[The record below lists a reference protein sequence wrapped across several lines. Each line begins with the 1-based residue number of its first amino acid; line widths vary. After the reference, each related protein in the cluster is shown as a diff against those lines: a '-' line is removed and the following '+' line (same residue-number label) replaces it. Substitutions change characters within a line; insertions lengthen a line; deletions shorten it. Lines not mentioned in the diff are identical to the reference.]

1 MKKNVTYVDAAK
13 FETILKASGLVFT
26 LQKGFVKV
34 QGPKGR
40 NLYVA
45 ATKRVGRVDIS
56 GFETDLAGITSL
68 GELAFGNVK
77 QQLDFSRTED
87 EILATF
93 TAVLAHMATL
103 PAVEKAQ
110 RKPSAPRESNV
121 QGWSTE
127 VPKAPASS
135 PLTKE
140 ERIAQ
145 MKEKNAA
152 RKAKKAASSSPE
164 ASAQ

>member
-13 FETILKASGLVFT
+13 FETIIRDSGLTFL

-34 QGPKGR
+34 SAAKGR

-56 GFETDLAGITSL
+56 GFTVQMDGITDLGDLS
-68 GELAFGNVK
+68 FGNVK

-93 TAVLAHMATL
+93 RDLLAHMATL
-103 PAVEKAQ
+103 PAVEKME
-110 RKPSAPRESNV
+110 RKASTPRGPV
-121 QGWSTE
+121 AQGWSQD
-127 VPKAPASS
+127 VPKGPT
-135 PLTKE
+135 PE
-140 ERIAQ
+140 EVREQRKALIAA
-145 MKEKNAA
+145 KAEK
-152 RKAKKAASSSPE
+152 RKAKKQADSSQPE
-164 ASAQ
+164 A